1 VGKLKATA
9 KAAEKA
15 VDKVAELIR
24 LGYPESTAK
33 KIASGEL
40 PMDQT
45 SRMAR
50 ADEMFPAAGYH
61 GTDSDISAFDLNR
74 GGHATGAN
82 SAKQGVWIA
91 NDSRVADSYANYA
104 ASDAKISRIVDQ
116 AYQAE
121 KRGDY
126 DEYQRLI
133 IEAEDKEQAWQYGGA
148 DARNLGQ
155 NTMPLRMRGNFL
167 EYDAG
172 GEAYFAL
179 EDEVNDV
186 IANARKQG
194 YDGVTFKNLDDS
206 AGWSDMPADHTVVFD
221 PSNIRSTNA
230 AFDPDQK
237 DSSNLLAG
245 LGAAGVGLGLMQSE
259 DADAVPIVKAGRRM
273 IEAFHGSPHRFDRFS
288 MENIGTGEGA
298 QAYGHGL
305 YFADEEGVAKQ
316 YRDMSQFS
324 HENDVNWV
332 VSELKNKY
340 GADVDTVTP
349 WEVAEELDGWPTL
362 EFIKRDESML
372 EDVTQIVRGQ
382 NADGTVTESALS
394 AYRRLQDKLP
404 KADPG
409 SLYRVHLDVD
419 PDTLLD
425 WDSPIRESG
434 VLERIVDSA
443 FFKSGSDGVVSDPEA
458 VGYLAERLTG
468 DPLALRLLDAPSK
481 RKVADSMVSIA
492 NDREVFNSVVQSIPV
507 DVMDVLRS
515 KQLSPDVLLHDK
527 SMLVD
532 LFTSDS
538 GSPVAIGGDVSLP
551 LVRVMA
557 IEAAK
562 SPNADTRRAASDLL
576 SAVGTKS
583 YGHVLGSEMYRD
595 YSTRLGQQKASS
607 VFKEAGIPGIRY
619 LDGNSRGAGKGSYN
633 YVMFDDKP
641 ISIQERGNVD
651 PTLLAATGG
660 TSAIGLAASQF
671 LQNRQQKQSQ
681 WESLRSDLLNTVTS
695 VDRAIG
701 KGFEALE
708 MPWRGLLGL
717 NRTVAGLLYGEGAQ
731 AVQEGARVAQQ
742 PVEQTA
748 YDMGGVATDASGSP
762 AVGAAVNTM
771 VNLGGPI

>member
-1 VGKLKATA
+1 VGKLKPVKKATEA
-9 KAAEKA
+9 FLKRAAEIQADERLMDVARQHHYQHVTAPVGENAQPYQYGRHLEPAGMYTTPLPKLPDEVPEWAEVVFGKSDYKNPLVIPFGPENYDSRTNWKRELSRMYDGKSGKDLTDAIRADGYDAVVTVVAPKRSPKA
-15 VDKVAELIR
+15 DKFPQYYPEEGR
-24 LGYPESTAK
+24 LGEVV
-33 KIASGEL
+33 
-40 PMDQT
+40 
-45 SRMAR
+45 
-50 ADEMFPAAGYH
+50 
-61 GTDSDISAFDLNR
+61 DLYKGK
-74 GGHATGAN
+74 GG
-82 SAKQGVWIA
+82 V
-91 NDSRVADSYANYA
+91 V
-104 ASDAKISRIVDQ
+104 
-116 AYQAE
+116 
-121 KRGDY
+121 
-126 DEYQRLI
+126 
-133 IEAEDKEQAWQYGGA
+133 
-148 DARNLGQ
+148 
-155 NTMPLRMRGNFL
+155 MPSL
-167 EYDAG
+167 
-172 GEAYFAL
+172 
-179 EDEVNDV
+179 
-186 IANARKQG
+186 
-194 YDGVTFKNLDDS
+194 
-206 AGWSDMPADHTVVFD
+206 
-221 PSNIRSTNA
+221 
-230 AFDPDQK
+230 
-237 DSSNLLAG
+237 
-245 LGAAGVGLGLMQSE
+245 AAGVGLGLMQSE
-259 DADAVPIVKAGRRM
+259 DADAVPIVKDGRRM

-425 WDSPIRESG
+425 WDKPLSEQSESIQDAVKSSLVSRTLDEMGDDEFYSVMQNIDPNGAWSPEDQMDELGEVLSKDDLIANLREYSP
-434 VLERIVDSA
+434 DM
-443 FFKSGSDGVVSDPEA
+443 
-458 VGYLAERLTG
+458 LAEVE
-468 DPLALRLLDAPSK
+468 DY
-481 RKVADSMVSIA
+481 
-492 NDREVFNSVVQSIPV
+492 
-507 DVMDVLRS
+507 
-515 KQLSPDVLLHDK
+515 
-527 SMLVD
+527 
-532 LFTSDS
+532 
-538 GSPVAIGGDVSLP
+538 
-551 LVRVMA
+551 
-557 IEAAK
+557 
-562 SPNADTRRAASDLL
+562 L
-576 SAVGTKS
+576 SADFDPAMSGASLYRQATAQR
-583 YGHVLGSEMYRD
+583 GGGSVM
-595 YSTRLGQQKASS
+595 SNKAQAEVSR
-607 VFKEAGIPGIRY
+607 KLHEAGIPGIRY
-619 LDGNSRGAGKGSYN
+619 ADGMSRGKDGGTYN

-660 TSAIGLAASQF
+660 ASAIGLAASQF

-717 NRTVAGLLYGEGAQ
+717 NRTVAGLLYGEGEQ

>member
-40 PMDQT
+40 PMDQA

-116 AYQAE
+116 AHQAE

-273 IEAFHGSPHRFDRFS
+273 IEAFHGSPHKFDKFS

-305 YFADEEGVAKQ
+305 YFADSEDVARG
-316 YRDMSQFS
+316 YRDDLNSLYS
-324 HENDVNWV
+324 KPHTLDGEEIPEWV
-332 VSELKNKY
+332 VAEVDAGRAGKLR
-340 GADVDTVTP
+340 ADF
-349 WEVAEELDGWPTL
+349 EGR
-362 EFIKRDESML
+362 I
-372 EDVTQIVRGQ
+372 EDANQ
-382 NADGTVTESALS
+382 
-394 AYRRLQDKLP
+394 RL
-404 KADPG
+404 ADPNAVQPWIIEQQKATAEKTLRQIDRLESG
-409 SLYRVHLDVD
+409 AAAEPPGALYRVHLDVD

-425 WDSPIRESG
+425 WDKPLREQPEDVRKG
-434 VLERIVDSA
+434 LDIFRDDLERVLEDA
-443 FFKSGSDGVVSDPEA
+443 
-458 VGYLAERLTG
+458 GYSPDLDALTG
-468 DPLALRLLDAPSK
+468 AELYEIVGRAQEFLPPLQVEMERA
-481 RKVADSMVSIA
+481 
-492 NDREVFNSVVQSIPV
+492 
-507 DVMDVLRS
+507 
-515 KQLSPDVLLHDK
+515 LSPKEYASEYKPQVLK
-527 SMLVD
+527 
-532 LFTSDS
+532 TYT
-538 GSPVAIGGDVSLP
+538 GA
-551 LVRVMA
+551 
-557 IEAAK
+557 
-562 SPNADTRRAASDLL
+562 
-576 SAVGTKS
+576 
-583 YGHVLGSEMYRD
+583 
-595 YSTRLGQQKASS
+595 
-607 VFKEAGIPGIRY
+607 PGIRY
-619 LDGNSRGAGKGSYN
+619 ADGMSRGKDGGTYN

-660 TSAIGLAASQF
+660 ASAIGLAASQF

-681 WESLRSDLLNTVTS
+681 WESLRNDLLNTVTS

-762 AVGAAVNTM
+762 VVGAAVNTM